1 MEHNAWN
8 EFSAW
13 LQAQAAACKARQ
25 TALAADDRQDE
36 AVFEAI
42 RANVY
47 GIFHTVLQAGC
58 KTCGGDPRRTRDFF
72 AAKLEQI
79 PANWHTALNKAET
92 HNDTAAAYIER
103 LKLETAEQIRL
114 QLAQLW
120 KE

>member
-1 MEHNAWN
+1 M
-8 EFSAW
+8 
-13 LQAQAAACKARQ
+13 
-25 TALAADDRQDE
+25 
-36 AVFEAI
+36 
-42 RANVY
+42 
-47 GIFHTVLQAGC
+47 
-58 KTCGGDPRRTRDFF
+58 
-72 AAKLEQI
+72 AKLEQI